1 MTAACPPTLP
11 SIHAAPAAASPWLE
25 RFAHLLA
32 PGSEVLDVACGSGR
46 HMRRLAELGHR
57 PLGVDRD
64 AASLAQ
70 AAAWGPVLQADLEGA
85 PWPLPGRQ
93 FDAVLVTH
101 YLWRPLWPA
110 LLGALRPGGWLIYE
124 TFSQGHARIGR
135 PSRAEF
141 LLQPGELLQV
151 CQGLRVLAYEEGL
164 CQDPPKVVQRI
175 VACRED
181 TASAP
186 GPWPLVAGARWP
198 APAGL
203 TPP

>member
-57 PLGVDRD
+57 PMGVDRD

-141 LLQPGELLQV
+141 LLQSGELLAA
-151 CQGLRVLAYEEGL
+151 CAALRVVAFEDGFLDEPARF
-164 CQDPPKVVQRI
+164 VQRI
-175 VACRED
+175 VARQPD
-181 TASAP
+181 AAAD
-186 GPWPLVAGARWP
+186 GWPLRLALA
-198 APAGL
+198 APAVTRG
-203 TPP
+203 